1 MRFPETRWR
10 RVTCL
15 TKGDE
20 ARIALSNWPKGE
32 TSGTFSLVGSKE
44 IETLHWEVFP
54 EELNRAL
61 ESTFSRQSAAPDT
74 EQSGEC
80 ENTE

>member
-1 MRFPETRWR
+1 M
-10 RVTCL
+10 TCL

-20 ARIALSNWPKGE
+20 ERIALSNWPNGE

-44 IETLHWEVFP
+44 IETLHGKVFTEV
-54 EELNRAL
+54 LNRAL

-80 ENTE
+80 EKTE